1 MDDKMLRLIFIFVIA
16 LLMSF
21 AATPVAH
28 ILAHKVGAVDV
39 PKDNRRMHKK
49 PIPRMG
55 GVAIFYA
62 FMVAVLCLCDIRTE
76 LRGVLIGA
84 AIIELLG
91 ILDDIYD
98 LNAFLKLIVQIV
110 AALVVAFHGVTIE
123 FFTNPLA
130 DGTMIHLSYLSIPV
144 TVVWIVAITNALN
157 LIDGLDGLAVGIS
170 SITALTLFTISVMMG
185 DYTMALLSITLFG
198 ACIGFLPYN
207 FNPASIFMGDSGST
221 FLGFMLACISIMGL
235 FKTYA
240 MLSFAVPFIVLGLP
254 LFDTLFAIVRRLAKG
269 QSPMKPDRGH
279 LHHRLVDAGFSQRR
293 AVFVLYTV
301 SSLLSLSAVV
311 MMFTHDLWRT
321 LLLVIAVLIV
331 IIGSGTYFNKKV
343 NKIVDNEKE

>member
-1 MDDKMLRLIFIFVIA
+1 MINVILRLIFIFVIA
-16 LLMSF
+16 FLMAFS
-21 AATPVAH
+21 ATPFAH

-39 PKDNRRMHKK
+39 PKDDRRMHKK

-62 FMVAVLCLCDIRTE
+62 FVIAVLCLCNIDVK

-84 AIIELLG
+84 SVIELLG

-98 LNAFLKLIVQIV
+98 LNALLKLCVQIC
-110 AALVVAFHGVTIE
+110 AALVVALHGVTIE
-123 FFTNPLA
+123 FFTIPFA
-130 DGTMIHLSYLSIPV
+130 DGTLVNLSYLSIPV

-170 SITALTLFTISVMMG
+170 SITSITLFTISVIMG
-185 DYTMALLSITLFG
+185 DYNMALLSIALFG
-198 ACIGFLPYN
+198 ACLGFLPYN

-240 MLSFAVPFIVLGLP
+240 ILSFAAPFIVLGLP

-279 LHHRLVDAGFSQRR
+279 LHHRLVDSGFKQRT
-293 AVFVLYTV
+293 AVLVLYTI
-301 SSLLSLSAVV
+301 SSLLSLSAIV

-321 LLLVIAVLIV
+321 LLLVGAVLAVLI
-331 IIGSGTYFNKKV
+331 GSGSSYLSKKKTE
-343 NKIVDNEKE
+343 NGGK

>member
-1 MDDKMLRLIFIFVIA
+1 MDNNTLRLIFIFTIA

-21 AATPVAH
+21 ASTPIAY
-28 ILAHKVGAVDV
+28 IMAKKVGAIDI
-39 PKDNRRMHKK
+39 PKDERRMHKK

-62 FMVAVLCLCDIRTE
+62 FMVAVLCLCDIDVK
-76 LRGVLIGA
+76 LRGILLGA
-84 AIIELLG
+84 SLIELLG

-98 LNAFLKLIVQIV
+98 LKAILKLVVQIV
-110 AALVVAFHGVTIE
+110 AALIVVLHGVSIE
-123 FFTNPLA
+123 FFTNPLN
-130 DGTMIHLSYLSIPV
+130 DGHMINLNYLSIPV
-144 TVVWIVAITNALN
+144 TVIWIVAITNALN

-170 SITALTLFTISVMMG
+170 SITAVSLFTISIMMNE
-185 DYTMALLSITLFG
+185 YSIALLSIALFG
-198 ACIGFLPYN
+198 ACVGFLPYN
-207 FNPASIFMGDSGST
+207 FHPARIFMGDSGST

-240 MLSFAVPFIVLGLP
+240 IMSFAVPFIVLGLP
-254 LFDTLFAIVRRLAKG
+254 LFDTTFAIIRRIAKG

-293 AVFVLYTV
+293 AVLVLYTV

-321 LLLVIAVLIV
+321 LLLVLAVLL
-331 IIGSGTYFNKKV
+331 IIICSGTYFGKKV
-343 NKIVDNEKE
+343 QKQD